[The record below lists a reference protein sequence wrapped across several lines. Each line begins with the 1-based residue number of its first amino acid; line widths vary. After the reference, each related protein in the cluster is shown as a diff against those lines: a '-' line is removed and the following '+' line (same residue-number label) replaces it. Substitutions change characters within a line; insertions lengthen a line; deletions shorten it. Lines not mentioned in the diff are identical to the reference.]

1 MRISDWS
8 SDVCSSDLTLA
19 GQGDP
24 AAMTEGNTASPGAD
38 PSYSHAHTS
47 ALSSD
52 NTPARPFS
60 PLDGRPPLP
69 ASLQPQQ
76 MQQAFRLR
84 DHAAS
89 QPTDWQAKQIGR
101 AHV

>member
-1 MRISDWS
+1 
-8 SDVCSSDLTLA
+8 
-19 GQGDP
+19 
-24 AAMTEGNTASPGAD
+24 MTEGNTASPGAD
-38 PSYSHAHTS
+38 PSYSHAHTR

-69 ASLQPQQ
+69 AAFQPHQ
-76 MQQAFRLR
+76 MQPALRLR

-89 QPTDWQAKQIGR
+89 QPTAWQSIYITTDPPETAAKER
-101 AHV
+101 AADPPAPELTLRMP